1 LNWLLWK
8 AKKLLEEEEEEEEGA
23 INETAATKAKN

>member
-8 AKKLLEEEEEEEEGA
+8 AKKLLEEEEEEEGA